1 MLLTDK
7 QLQERHDSPDNL
19 KNILHKIMG
28 KGQHGT
34 QSRGIGI
41 KNLENPERALIA
53 LTAKF
58 DTIENTAKAF
68 DVSPSSVS
76 AYKNGTTSTNPN
88 TRSDKSS
95 QELKE
100 IIENKANKI
109 SETALDKLVL
119 ALDSVDVNN
128 PKTALT
134 LTTVSKNLADIHD
147 KVKTTKKEGSGVK
160 VTIFSPNL
168 RKSEDYE
175 VIEVSVNDQL

>member
-1 MLLTDK
+1 MLLTDQ
-7 QLQERHDSPDNL
+7 QLQDRHNSPDNL
-19 KNILHKIMG
+19 KNILHKITG
-28 KGQHGT
+28 KGQHKT
-34 QSRGIGI
+34 QSRG
-41 KNLENPERALIA
+41 KDVQNLENPERALIA

-68 DVSPSSVS
+68 NVSSSSVS

-147 KVKTTKKEGSGVK
+147 KVKTNKKDSSGVK

-175 VIEVSVNDQL
+175 VIEISVDDQL